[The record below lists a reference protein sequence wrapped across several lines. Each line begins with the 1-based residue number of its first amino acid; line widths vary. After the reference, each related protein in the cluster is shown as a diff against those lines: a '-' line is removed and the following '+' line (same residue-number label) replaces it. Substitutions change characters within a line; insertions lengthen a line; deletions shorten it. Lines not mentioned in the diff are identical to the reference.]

1 MKKRILS
8 VLLTLCLLFC
18 GMAVP
23 VGAETAEN
31 VTVTVDPVY
40 VTDLKVGYRIEVPVF
55 LSYAEYGYESLD
67 FSIEYPAEKLEFSKI
82 IKGTA
87 YDNDLAFSE
96 CKNGVVQY
104 EGVCITKHCGENG
117 PLFIMVFI
125 VKDTDLLS
133 ENFNFIKKE
142 ARVFTDGSG
151 SGNPTVANISVESG
165 GFREISSLL
174 IYPVNSDTE
183 TIGDTISIPFV
194 LSNITYGYAKL
205 EISVT
210 CDPEVLEIV
219 EVDTSS
225 SGYRGAWL
233 QRVSNSKAE
242 LGFVPTSRYQ
252 GGKILDLVVKI
263 KNIDYMT
270 VVIDDISFS
279 AMIYTDD
286 CLVDNEKTKVKTG
299 NIAFKSSAAES
310 IIEEINSIGDVTSES
325 GSLIASARTKYN
337 TLDDIRKKLVG
348 NFTTLQQ
355 KEVAYAG
362 LVTEKINAIDEV
374 TLDSGDKIA
383 EARNAYDVMLP
394 EQRCLIENYSTL
406 TSAEARYAEL
416 LADKRAADEVSEKI
430 NAIGKVTLDS
440 EKRISEARLS
450 YDSLTSAQRE
460 FVENYNILVESE
472 KQLAKIKDDKAK
484 ADEVILKI
492 LAIGKVT
499 LESENDIISSRTA
512 YDALSDGA
520 KALVSNYSV
529 LTSAEQRLATIKSDM
544 AAAEKV
550 VEKINDIGTVT
561 LYSESVIYAARNA
574 YNALSDEGKGYVTN
588 YNVLTAAERELTVLK
603 DKAAAREVTDKI
615 NAIGTVTTE
624 KESLIIS
631 ARKAYDSLTDTQ
643 KNMVSNYQTLLQAEA
658 QLEVIKSDKSA
669 VDLVIGKILAIGKV
683 TLESEDVITAARAAY
698 DALTNEQKLS
708 VTNYNVL
715 LTAEA
720 TLQTIKQ
727 DADPGLR
734 VVEKINQIGE
744 VTLESGQLIQQARN
758 AYDQLTTTQKSY
770 VNNYDVLV
778 AAETKYAQLKAYQDA
793 IDDTINKINAI
804 GEVTYQSGDA
814 ISAARNA
821 FDALDYAQ
829 KAKIYNLETLL
840 VAEIKYRDIKANYDA
855 AVPVIEAIAKI
866 ENMNIDLDSGDRI
879 SSVKAKYDALSEE
892 QKAYVSNYSVLTDA
906 EAYFGAINDVYTKIR
921 DIGKVTLEKISAV
934 EQAREAYDALTTEQ
948 KDKITN
954 YTVLVVSENS
964 VLVLT
969 CDKNKAE
976 QVSEKI
982 DEIENLPEADEQKPE
997 ISDENY
1003 EDIKARLDAL
1013 EKLIDEL
1020 IKKFATVEKD
1030 GKETVDE
1037 QKAEIVKET
1046 FYSEK
1051 VEKLKQAVEVY
1062 ESVAVKYGD
1071 VNGDGKINT
1080 DDALLILQYVVGLS
1094 TIDGNGA
1101 KAADVNGDGRIDTN
1115 DALGILQYVVN
1126 IRTELPFEID

>member
-1 MKKRILS
+1 MKKRILA
-8 VLLTLCLLFC
+8 VMLTLCLLIC
-18 GMAVP
+18 SMAVP
-23 VGAETAEN
+23 AGAQTENDNESVSVIVGMVNYEYLTVGDCVDIPIYLNEVKYGYGAVEFDLIFDSADLEFKECTLSTNMNDKGSYHLVYINTNKNQKGGYDKPFAVATFEVKRSLVKPSV
-31 VTVTVDPVY
+31 VTVGNAHIAIYVDASSHNFESPKSIDVGNGGFYSPFNFSFGNVNTSALSVGSKIEIPVY
-40 VTDLKVGYRIEVPVF
+40 LSEWKYGYSESTFLVKYDKSLLRYEGKRGFGLNSTTDETTGEVHFKYDVGTFCGGADKELGYLYFSIIDQITNNSKIELNIKDLKIYTSESALSEFKTDL
-55 LSYAEYGYESLD
+55 
-67 FSIEYPAEKLEFSKI
+67 
-82 IKGTA
+82 IKT
-87 YDNDLAFSE
+87 
-96 CKNGVVQY
+96 
-104 EGVCITKHCGENG
+104 
-117 PLFIMVFI
+117 
-125 VKDTDLLS
+125 
-133 ENFNFIKKE
+133 
-142 ARVFTDGSG
+142 
-151 SGNPTVANISVESG
+151 ESG
-165 GFREISSLL
+165 I
-174 IYPVNSDTE
+174 I
-183 TIGDTISIPFV
+183 
-194 LSNITYGYAKL
+194 AK
-205 EISVT
+205 
-210 CDPEVLEIV
+210 PK
-219 EVDTSS
+219 
-225 SGYRGAWL
+225 Y
-233 QRVSNSKAE
+233 
-242 LGFVPTSRYQ
+242 
-252 GGKILDLVVKI
+252 LD
-263 KNIDYMT
+263 
-270 VVIDDISFS
+270 VID
-279 AMIYTDD
+279 
-286 CLVDNEKTKVKTG
+286 K
-299 NIAFKSSAAES
+299 
-310 IIEEINSIGDVTSES
+310 INSIGEVTIYSES
-325 GSLIASARTKYN
+325 I
-337 TLDDIRKKLVG
+337 
-348 NFTTLQQ
+348 
-355 KEVAYAG
+355 
-362 LVTEKINAIDEV
+362 
-374 TLDSGDKIA
+374 
-383 EARNAYDVMLP
+383 
-394 EQRCLIENYSTL
+394 
-406 TSAEARYAEL
+406 
-416 LADKRAADEVSEKI
+416 
-430 NAIGKVTLDS
+430 
-440 EKRISEARLS
+440 ISEARS
-450 YDSLTSAQRE
+450 
-460 FVENYNILVESE
+460 
-472 KQLAKIKDDKAK
+472 
-484 ADEVILKI
+484 
-492 LAIGKVT
+492 
-499 LESENDIISSRTA
+499 A

-520 KALVSNYSV
+520 KALVSNYNV
-529 LTSAEQRLATIKSDM
+529 LTSAEQRLAQIKADK
-544 AAAEKV
+544 AAAENV
-550 VEKINDIGTVT
+550 VQKINDIGTVT
-561 LYSESVIYAARNA
+561 LYSESVIYDARRA
-574 YNALSDEGKGYVTN
+574 YNALSDEAKGYVTN
-588 YNVLTAAERELTVLK
+588 YSVLLTAEKELTALK

-624 KESLIIS
+624 KENLIIS

-855 AVPVIEAIAKI
+855 AVPVIEAIAQI
-866 ENMNIDLDSGDRI
+866 ENMNIDLDSGDTI
-879 SSVKAKYDALSEE
+879 SSVRAKYDALSEE

>member
-1 MKKRILS
+1 MKKILA
-8 VLLTLCLLFC
+8 VMLTICLLIC
-18 GMAVP
+18 SMAVP
-23 VGAETAEN
+23 AGADTTEN
-31 VTVTVDPVY
+31 LTMTVDPVY
-40 VTDLKVGYRIEVPVF
+40 VTGLKVGDSIEVPVS
-55 LSYAEYGYESLD
+55 LSKAEYGYGSVG
-67 FSIEYPAEKLEFSKI
+67 FSVKFPTDKLEYSKTI
-82 IKGTA
+82 SGPASKKATWL
-87 YDNDLAFSE
+87 DN
-96 CKNGVVQY
+96 CKDGVVQIGWLCPY
-104 EGVCITKHCGENG
+104 KNCGYDG
-117 PLFIMVFI
+117 TLLTMVFT
-125 VKDTDLLS
+125 VKDTNLLS
-133 ENFNFIKKE
+133 KKLD
-142 ARVFTDGSG
+142 FTITDDGVYEDDSNSG
-151 SGNPTVANISVESG
+151 STTSKDITVVNR
-165 GFREISSLL
+165 GFRESSNLM
-174 IYPVNSDTE
+174 IDPVNSDTE
-183 TIGDTISIPFV
+183 TVGDTISVPFV
-194 LSNITYGYAKL
+194 LSKVTYGYASL
-205 EISVT
+205 QISVV
-210 CDPEVLEIV
+210 CDPDIFEIV
-219 EVDTSS
+219 KIDTS
-225 SGYRGAWL
+225 
-233 QRVSNSKAE
+233 NSELIGSLAKNIDNNKAVV
-242 LGFVPTSRYQ
+242 GFMTPVRYQ
-252 GGKILDLVVKI
+252 TGGKMFDLVVKV
-263 KNIDYMT
+263 KSTDYMT
-270 VVIDDISFS
+270 AVIDDISFL
-279 AMIYTDD
+279 ANTYIDD
-286 CLVDNEKTKVKTG
+286 SFAGNEKTKAEAN
-299 NIAFKSSAAES
+299 NITFKSASAES
-310 IIEEINSIGDVTSES
+310 VIEKINGIGDVTIES

-348 NFTTLQQ
+348 NYTTLQQ
-355 KEVAYAG
+355 KESAYAG
-362 LVTEKINAIDEV
+362 LVTEKINDIGEV
-374 TLDSGDKIA
+374 SLYSGVKIS
-383 EARNAYDVMLP
+383 EARKAYDALLP
-394 EQRCLIENYSTL
+394 EQQYLVKNYSVI

-416 LADKRAADEVSEKI
+416 LADKRAAD
-430 NAIGKVTLDS
+430 KVT
-440 EKRISEARLS
+440 E
-450 YDSLTSAQRE
+450 
-460 FVENYNILVESE
+460 
-472 KQLAKIKDDKAK
+472 
-484 ADEVILKI
+484 
-492 LAIGKVT
+492 
-499 LESENDIISSRTA
+499 
-512 YDALSDGA
+512 
-520 KALVSNYSV
+520 
-529 LTSAEQRLATIKSDM
+529 M
-544 AAAEKV
+544 
-550 VEKINDIGTVT
+550 
-561 LYSESVIYAARNA
+561 
-574 YNALSDEGKGYVTN
+574 
-588 YNVLTAAERELTVLK
+588 
-603 DKAAAREVTDKI
+603 I
-615 NAIGTVTTE
+615 NAIGTVSKDSE
-624 KESLIIS
+624 KQIS
-631 ARKAYDSLTDTQ
+631 EVRKAYDSLTDTQ

-744 VTLESGQLIQQARN
+744 VTPESGQLIQQARN

-778 AAETKYAQLKAYQDA
+778 AAETEFAQLMAYQDA
-793 IDDTINKINAI
+793 IEDTINKINAI

-814 ISAARNA
+814 ISAARSA

-855 AVPVIEAIAKI
+855 AVPVIEAIAPI
-866 ENMNIDLDSGDRI
+866 ENMNIDLDSGDMI
-879 SSVKAKYDALSEE
+879 SSVRAKYDALSEE

-906 EAYFGAINDVYTKIR
+906 EAYFNAIYDVYTKIR

-1062 ESVAVKYGD
+1062 ESVAVNYGD
-1071 VNGDGKINT
+1071 VDGDGVVTVKDALMTLQAYVKTLELTDSQKIAA
-1080 DDALLILQYVVGLS
+1080 DVDGESGVSIKDALLILQYFVGIV
-1094 TIDGNGA
+1094 T
-1101 KAADVNGDGRIDTN
+1101 KFPV
-1115 DALGILQYVVN
+1115 
-1126 IRTELPFEID
+1126 EM